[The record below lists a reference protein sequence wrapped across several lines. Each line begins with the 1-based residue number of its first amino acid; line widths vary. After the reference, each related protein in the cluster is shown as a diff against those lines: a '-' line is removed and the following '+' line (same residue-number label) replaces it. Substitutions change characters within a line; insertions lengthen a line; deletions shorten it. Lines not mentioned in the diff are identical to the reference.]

1 MKTEKQIIDDL
12 GNWLLIELERELI
25 RESETNRFTD
35 VGRNMA
41 LIHKIGS
48 KIEFY
53 RDNIFEDTQCN
64 TEDA

>member
-1 MKTEKQIIDDL
+1 MNKKQIINDL

-25 RESETNRFTD
+25 RESDLNRFTD
-35 VGRNMA
+35 IGRNMGFIRNVA
-41 LIHKIGS
+41 S

-53 RDNIFEDTQCN
+53 RDNILKDTSRN